1 MALSKEE
8 IEGIRQESKKIE
20 HNIEKKTIKKSNN
33 KKIILI
39 SIISIVAVL
48 VIAGIGVGFVNANK
62 PGPADD
68 FAKCLRDKGAI
79 MYGASFCQYSHVQKG
94 MFGNSFKY
102 VDYRDFSK
110 DSNVKIT
117 PTWLING
124 AYYQNVQTFDRLSAL
139 TGCSL
144 PQ

>member
-8 IEGIRQESKKIE
+8 IESIRHENQKTE
-20 HNIEKKTIKKSNN
+20 HNTGKDTIGNKPKNN

-39 SIISIVAVL
+39 SIVAVL
-48 VIAGIGVGFVNANK
+48 IIAGIGVGFVNANK
-62 PGPADD
+62 PGQVDD
-68 FAKCLRDKGAI
+68 FAKCLKEKGAV
-79 MYGASFCQYSHVQKG
+79 MYGASFCQYSHAQKG

-102 VDYRDFSK
+102 VDYRDFSEDK
-110 DSNVKIT
+110 NVKKT
-117 PTWLING
+117 PTWKISG

>member
-8 IEGIRQESKKIE
+8 ASGLRDEAKKEGNAPIGIKPKGSKKI
-20 HNIEKKTIKKSNN
+20 I
-33 KKIILI
+33 
-39 SIISIVAVL
+39 IISAFTVVFVLIVGG
-48 VIAGIGVGFVNANK
+48 IALSYINLKK
-62 PGPADD
+62 PAALDD
-68 FAKCLRDKGAI
+68 FAKCLTEKNTV
-79 MYGASFCQYSHVQKG
+79 MYGASWCKYTQAQKR
-94 MFGNSFKY
+94 MFGNSMKLI
-102 VDYRDFSK
+102 DYRDFTE

>member
-1 MALSKEE
+1 
-8 IEGIRQESKKIE
+8 
-20 HNIEKKTIKKSNN
+20 
-33 KKIILI
+33 
-39 SIISIVAVL
+39 
-48 VIAGIGVGFVNANK
+48 
-62 PGPADD
+62 
-68 FAKCLRDKGAI
+68 
-79 MYGASFCQYSHVQKG
+79 MYGAPWCKYTAGQKA
-94 MFGNSFKY
+94 MFGNSMKLI
-102 VDYRDFSK
+102 DYQDFTE

>member
-8 IEGIRQESKKIE
+8 IESFRHENQKAEPSR
-20 HNIEKKTIKKSNN
+20 EKSTTRKPN
-33 KKIILI
+33 KKII
-39 SIISIVAVL
+39 IISIVSVL
-48 VIAGIGVGFVNANK
+48 LVLAGIGIGVGFVNTNK
-62 PGPADD
+62 PGQLDN
-68 FAKCLRDKGAI
+68 FAKCLTEKGAV
-79 MYGASFCQYSHVQKG
+79 MYGAPLCKYTAGQKA
-94 MFGNSFKY
+94 MFGNSMRFI
-102 VDYRDFSK
+102 DYRDFTK
-110 DSNVKIT
+110 DPNVEIT

>member
-8 IEGIRQESKKIE
+8 VKSIRQESKKIE
-20 HNIEKKTIKKSNN
+20 HNAEEKPVKKSN

-39 SIISIVAVL
+39 SVISVVAVL
-48 VIAGIGVGFVNANK
+48 VVAGFGGGFVNANK
-62 PGPADD
+62 PGPVYEL
-68 FAKCLRDKGAI
+68 AKCLKEKGAV
-79 MYGASFCQYSHVQKG
+79 MYGASFCQYSSAQKG

-102 VDYRDFSK
+102 VDYRDFGE
-110 DSNVKIT
+110 DPNVKKT